1 MKTLA
6 DLEMEVSALKT
17 QLDTLRTEMDAALSV
32 QRNAHDDS
40 SERLVDCDSLVCRSL
55 HLVDEKHEPQ
65 ATFEIDEHGPALR
78 LLDRAGRRRLTVRVH
93 DGRGG
98 LSILD
103 EAANPIVQLFAD
115 ADGHGQVAVSSPGG
129 VTRAGLRA
137 VDNGGVVS
145 VLSPEGNPRAVMHSC
160 DGVGE
165 FSVFNDEHQLAT
177 MSATEAGGLIG
188 TRDAAGRR
196 ANLLLTAEGGNTIIV
211 YRPDGGEAVT
221 ILGTDGAGTV
231 AVGSDDREDA
241 MGAGVEIIALKN
253 HGGMINVRDQDRK
266 LMARVMATE
275 NGGELTLN
283 SPDEKDR
290 IKLEIVDGGG
300 VLTTHHPASES
311 TVRIAA
317 AKAGASV
324 ATGQGKGK
332 ENRSLILKGGSTSTG
347 MVIFDGG
354 KIEAALGKSGT
365 QETPFFL
372 LNNPDQ
378 TPAVHLIA
386 GAKGGVLSLNGPD
399 GAPQVALGARENG
412 GGVSVYND
420 LGVERGTLHSKDDG
434 GLLQLKWGG
443 THGVVATATE
453 KGGKV
458 LIGDEHGKVIARL
471 PDDDW
476 PAEEDETEGT
486 D

>member
-1 MKTLA
+1 
-6 DLEMEVSALKT
+6 
-17 QLDTLRTEMDAALSV
+17 
-32 QRNAHDDS
+32 
-40 SERLVDCDSLVCRSL
+40 
-55 HLVDEKHEPQ
+55 
-65 ATFEIDEHGPALR
+65 
-78 LLDRAGRRRLTVRVH
+78 
-93 DGRGG
+93 
-98 LSILD
+98 
-103 EAANPIVQLFAD
+103 
-115 ADGHGQVAVSSPGG
+115 
-129 VTRAGLRA
+129 
-137 VDNGGVVS
+137 VS
-145 VLSPEGNPRAVMHSC
+145 VLSPEGNPRAVIHSC

-177 MSATEAGGLIG
+177 MRATEAGGLIG
-188 TRDAAGRR
+188 TRDAEGRR
-196 ANLLLTAEGGNTIIV
+196 ANLLSTAEGGNTIIV

-221 ILGTDGAGTV
+221 ILGTEGAGTV
-231 AVGSDDREDA
+231 AVGSDDHEDA
-241 MGAGVEIIALKN
+241 KGAGVEIIALKN

-266 LMARVMATE
+266 LMACVVATE

-290 IKLEIVDGGG
+290 VKLEIVGGGG
-300 VLTTHHPASES
+300 VLTTHHPES
-311 TVRIAA
+311 GSIVRIAA
-317 AKAGASV
+317 AKAGASLT
-324 ATGQGKGK
+324 AGQGKGK
-332 ENRSLILKGGSTSTG
+332 EDRSLILQGGSTSTG
-347 MVIFDGG
+347 MVIFNGE
-354 KIEAALGKSGT
+354 KVEAALGRSGGN
-365 QETPFFL
+365 ETPFFL

-386 GAKGGVLSLNGPD
+386 GAKGGVLSLHGPD
-399 GAPQVALGARENG
+399 GAPQAVIGARENG
-412 GGVSVYND
+412 GGGGVSVFND

-458 LIGDEHGKVIARL
+458 LVGDEHGKVIARL